1 MKTTLRTDIT
11 IGDICKGFYY
21 NTFEGK
27 GVNGWGGK
35 LVIQPEYQ
43 RNYIYADDGKKDVA
57 VVESLLK
64 KYPIGLLYFL
74 KTGEDSYEVLDGQQR
89 ITSFGRFVTGQMAVM
104 DEDGHPH
111 NFDEALH
118 GWMLERPLTI
128 YICEGEGDDP
138 EREIKQWFKTI
149 NIAGVDLTPQ
159 ELLNA
164 VYSGPFVTA
173 AKMVFSNSGN
183 SNIDIWKTY
192 MRGNEKRQEILAV
205 ALDWVSK
212 GHVEDYMKDHR
223 RNADIT
229 EVTRYFESVIAWI
242 EGVFKDS
249 KPEMRDV
256 EWGRLYELYHLKPYN
271 PDKVWDRVEALYA
284 DADDGK
290 IQNRR
295 NIFEYILGG
304 EAKADR
310 KLLKVRM
317 FSAEIARKVYRR
329 QTDEAKAKGVSN
341 CPDCV
346 LAHDANATRIYA
358 FNEMEA
364 DHVTAWSKGGDTS
377 EKNCQMLCRHHNRV
391 KGNC

>member
-11 IGDICKGFYY
+11 VGDICKGFYY
-21 NTFEGK
+21 NKLEGK

-43 RNYIYADDGKKDVA
+43 RNYIYEELKRDTA

-64 KYPIGLLYFL
+64 GYPLGLLYFL
-74 KTGEDSYEVLDGQQR
+74 KTGEDRYEVLDGQQR
-89 ITSFGRFVTGQMAVM
+89 ITSFGRFVTGKMPVM

-111 NFDEALH
+111 NFDKSLH
-118 GWMLERPLTI
+118 GRILNIPLTI
-128 YICEGEGDDP
+128 YICEGEGPDP
-138 EREIKQWFKTI
+138 ESEIKQWFKTI

-164 VYSGPFVTA
+164 VYSGSFVTA
-173 AKMVFSNSGN
+173 AKSVFSNSGN
-183 SNIDIWKTY
+183 SNIDTWKAY
-192 MRGNEKRQEILAV
+192 VKGNERRQEILAV

-212 GHVEDYMKDHR
+212 GNVEEYMKDHR
-223 RNADIT
+223 HNPDIT
-229 EVTRYFESVIAWI
+229 ELTNYFESVIAWI
-242 EGVFKDS
+242 DGIFKDV
-249 KPEMRDV
+249 KAEMRGL
-256 EWGRLYELYHLKPYN
+256 EWGRLYELYHDRPYS
-271 PDKVWDRVEALYA
+271 PDKVWERVEALYA

-290 IQNRR
+290 IQARR
-295 NIFEYILGG
+295 NIFEYVLGG
-304 EAKADR
+304 ETDR

-317 FSAEIARKVYRR
+317 FGAEIARKVYKR
-329 QTDEAKAKGVSN
+329 QTDEAKAKGVSI
-341 CPDCV
+341 CPDCG

-377 EKNCQMLCRHHNRV
+377 EANCQMLCKHHNRV
-391 KGNC
+391 KGNS